1 MGENCISE
9 RYGKK
14 APEVKSREGTFQEN
28 CSKTGWEKKFSGSCW
43 RLPVITFS
51 LFFNNVAQEN
61 GAQVIYGSAEE
72 SKSTQKC

>member
-1 MGENCISE
+1 MGEHCISE

-14 APEVKSREGTFQEN
+14 GPEVKSREGTFQEN
-28 CSKTGWEKKFSGSCW
+28 CSKTGKKILGVMLEIA
-43 RLPVITFS
+43 RYYFS

-61 GAQVIYGSAEE
+61 GAQVIYGRAGE